1 MFNDNKKMKIFSNKE
16 GAIIIDKMITVIQE
30 NKQYLSDIDGLIGDG
45 DHGINMNKGFTLCRG
60 ELEKNPGDL
69 AHSAKVL
76 SKILLMKIGGSM
88 GPLYGKMFK
97 GFATELE
104 GKNEIGTVEFGTAL
118 NAMLA
123 AIQSISPAQPG
134 DKTLVDTLHPAVMAY
149 KKAVDDGKSFAGA
162 LIEMKI
168 AAIEGRD
175 STKDM
180 VAKLGR
186 ASRLGERSRGVLDA
200 GATSCCLILE
210 TMADSIKE
218 LINNQ

>member
-1 MFNDNKKMKIFSNKE
+1 MKSFTNQDGKV
-16 GAIIIDKMITVIQE
+16 IIDNLITVIQE

-45 DHGINMNKGFTLCRG
+45 DHGINMNKGFTICRE

-76 SKILLMKIGGSM
+76 SKILMMKIGGSM

-97 GFATELE
+97 GFATQLE
-104 GKNEIGTVEFGTAL
+104 DKNEIDIEIFGSAL
-118 NAMLA
+118 YAMLIA
-123 AIQSISPAQPG
+123 LQSISPAQPG
-134 DKTLVDTLHPAVMAY
+134 DKTLMDTLYPAVMAY
-149 KKAVDDGKSFAGA
+149 QKAVEEGKYFTDA
-162 LIEMKI
+162 LSAMKQ

-175 STKDM
+175 STKVM

-186 ASRLGERSRGVLDA
+186 ASRLGERSRGILDA

-210 TMADSIKE
+210 TMADSIQEIIITKKFD
-218 LINNQ
+218 